1 MKSMMKLAV
10 AGAFALM
17 ISAPG
22 AFAQIPEASVLPVD
36 EPLLIGET
44 LLQPGTYTIQL
55 VPGFSNRNIV
65 QVRSQDGQTVHATVL
80 SVPHQLAAGETLPNT
95 MFVFY
100 PATAGQPRA
109 LRTWFAADAVSKGG
123 HDIVYEESRAR
134 QLARAANARVVT
146 YTGQVAEADFGTT
159 ELRVVTPDETFETY
173 TVTETRP
180 APVQVAESRPMQL
193 PATAG
198 RVPMVAL
205 LGLLAVVGAV
215 AVRFV
220 R

>member
-1 MKSMMKLAV
+1 MKSMMKLIV
-10 AGAFALM
+10 ASAFALM
-17 ISAPG
+17 VVVPSAV
-22 AFAQIPEASVLPVD
+22 AQIPEVSVLPVS
-36 EPLLIGET
+36 EPLQIGDT
-44 LLQPGTYTIQL
+44 VLQPGTYTIKL

-65 QVRSQDGQTVHATVL
+65 QVTSQDGSTVHATVL
-80 SVPHQLAAGETLPNT
+80 SVPHQLGPGEELPNT

-100 PATAGQPRA
+100 PAEAGQPRA
-109 LRTWFAADAVSKGG
+109 LRTWFAADAVSNGG

-134 QLARAANARVVT
+134 MLARAANARVVS
-146 YTGQVAEADFGTT
+146 YTDDVAEADFGTT
-159 ELRVVTPDETFETY
+159 ELRVVSPDATIETY
-173 TVTETRP
+173 RVP
-180 APVQVAESRPMQL
+180 ATTVQVAEARPMEL

-198 RVPMVAL
+198 RVPMIAL